1 MRLVSSFVMI
11 MEKDKLETYRQA
23 LLEYRKRLTG
33 DYEKALD
40 SANEEFGMEVPD
52 INDEASRTMSRRLLM
67 SIGDKSLDTLRQIEE
82 ALERIEDGEY
92 GVCAEC
98 EAPIPEG
105 RLELVP
111 YAIFCVRCQEKM
123 EKD

>member
-1 MRLVSSFVMI
+1 
-11 MEKDKLETYRQA
+11 MEKEKLEMYRGM

-33 DYEKALD
+33 DFEKALD

-52 INDEASRTMSRRLLM
+52 MNDEATRTMSRRLLM

-82 ALERIEDGEY
+82 ALERIDDGEY

-98 EAPIPEG
+98 EALIPEG

-111 YAIFCVRCQEKM
+111 FAIFCVRCQEQL
-123 EKD
+123 EKE

>member
-1 MRLVSSFVMI
+1 
-11 MEKDKLETYRQA
+11 MEKEKLEKYRQM

-33 DYEKALD
+33 DYEKNLD

-52 INDEASRTMSRRLLM
+52 INDEATRTMSRRLLM

-82 ALERIEDGEY
+82 ALERIDDGGY
-92 GVCAEC
+92 GECAEC
-98 EAPIPEG
+98 ESPIPEG
-105 RLELVP
+105 RLELIP
-111 YAIFCVRCQEKM
+111 FAIFCVRCQEQM